1 MQKGYKYSYVSVLL
15 FLIAMYTI
23 GTISA
28 MIESWVVTLSL
39 LLLSIGV
46 FFLRLTHS
54 KRVVVTPVASAWI
67 VVTLVCLLS
76 TLYGPRTNGI
86 FFYGIC
92 AVLLIF
98 SSLIDPASLY
108 KNMRVLKLAGIF
120 FALGCYWQYNF
131 PEQYYSLLF
140 PKFGPSNY
148 ESITRQFTYN
158 KMCTGLTNQTV
169 VSAQFIIM
177 GIMAIIY
184 CDWSQRNRKG
194 EHHWLSMIELAIL
207 FGGLLLTGKRSPL
220 VNIIGAYFI
229 TDLSTVKRNKR
240 FSRIIVLG
248 ATVCLVA
255 LAAVYI
261 APLFSDTDTESRNS
275 LVRLLEASSQVEEG
289 DDLSNGRL
297 FLAAIAISYF
307 LDSPIMGIG
316 WGRFAVLNDITG
328 VHNIYLQL
336 LCECGVV
343 GFIVVVGALL
353 FILRKSIVLLKE
365 AFRRKEATLLSLM
378 RCSVFIQ
385 CYILIYGFFGNPIYD
400 QNYLLMYIYGL
411 IISSSVYSSLK
422 KQAAILAVA

>member
-28 MIESWVVTLSL
+28 MIESWVVTTFF
-39 LLLSIGV
+39 LLLS
-46 FFLRLTHS
+46 
-54 KRVVVTPVASAWI
+54 VVVAFLVKGHKRAIVTPIAFAWI
-67 VVTLVCLLS
+67 MVVVVCLLS
-76 TLYGPRTNGI
+76 TLYGIRTSGVI
-86 FFYGIC
+86 FYCIC
-92 AVLLIF
+92 AVYLLC
-98 SSLIDPASLY
+98 SSFIDTSSLY

-148 ESITRQFTYN
+148 ESITRQFTYH
-158 KMCTGLTNQTV
+158 KMCTGFTNQTV

-194 EHHWLSMIELAIL
+194 ERHWLSMIELAIL

-229 TDLSTVKRNKR
+229 TDLCTVKRNKR

-248 ATVCLVA
+248 ATVCLVV

-261 APLFSDTDTESRNS
+261 APLFSDTESRNS
-275 LVRLLEASSQVEEG
+275 LVRLLEASSQLEEG

-316 WGRFAVLNDITG
+316 WGRFAALNDITG

-343 GFIVVVGALL
+343 GFTVVVGALL

-385 CYILIYGFFGNPIYD
+385 CYILIYGVFGNPIYD

-422 KQAAILAVA
+422 KQAAILAGA